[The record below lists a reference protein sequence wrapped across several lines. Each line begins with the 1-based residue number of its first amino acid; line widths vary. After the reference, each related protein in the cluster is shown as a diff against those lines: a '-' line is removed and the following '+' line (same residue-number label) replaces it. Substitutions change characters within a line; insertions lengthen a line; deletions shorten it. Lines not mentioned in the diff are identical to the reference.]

1 MSVLPPSFLGKK
13 VFLDGG
19 NQRHYVLKYEE
30 LSGER
35 KVHALLF
42 DQETPVIFAVL
53 DYQGRFLD
61 SFYLSN
67 KTTTESSEAMDR
79 YKEIADRKKQHKV
92 TQDDLKDALR
102 SKDEARMKNNKI
114 MKLLVD
120 EHLEDIK
127 NQWPSRLIALQNAD
141 GKSDK
146 SLILVALEEALEQA
160 NAHKAFKY
168 LLHHRLDT
176 YIPLLAKYIQDQP
189 QLIDEVPEFYL
200 SFDQAKIVEEFL
212 YLAVANVEIDN
223 PVLIEKILYQAQK
236 IDNVHYSTVLRQ
248 LLIKLFKRVK
258 SETSDS
264 AKEWLNK
271 TVHDQS
277 LRSTIVDILKNKA

>member
-19 NQRHYVLKYEE
+19 NERHYVLKYEE
-30 LSGER
+30 LSGDR

-53 DYQGRFLD
+53 DYHGRFLD

-67 KTTTESSEAMDR
+67 KTTAESSEATER
-79 YKEIADRKKQHKV
+79 YKEIAERKKQHKV

-102 SKDEARMKNNKI
+102 PKEEAKMKNKKI

-127 NQWPSRLIALQNAD
+127 HQWPSRLIALQNAD
-141 GKSDK
+141 GKSDQ
-146 SLILVALEEALEQA
+146 SLILTSLEEALKQA
-160 NAHKAFKY
+160 NALKAFKY

-189 QLIDEVPEFYL
+189 QLIDEVPEYYL
-200 SFDQAKIVEEFL
+200 SFDQAKIVEQFL

-223 PVLIEKILYQAQK
+223 PDLIEKILHQAQK
-236 IDNVHYSTVLRQ
+236 IDHVHYSSVLRQ
-248 LLIKLFKRVK
+248 LLVKLFRRVK
-258 SETSDS
+258 SETKDS
-264 AKEWLNK
+264 TKEWLNK

-277 LRSTIVDILKNKA
+277 LRSSIVEILKKKA

>member
-13 VFLDGG
+13 VFLDGE
-19 NQRHYVLKYEE
+19 NERHYVLKYEE

-79 YKEIADRKKQHKV
+79 YKLIAERKKQHKV

-102 SKDEARMKNNKI
+102 SKEEAKMKNNKI
-114 MKLLVD
+114 MKHLVD

-127 NQWPSRLIALQNAD
+127 HQWPSRLIALQNAD
-141 GKSDK
+141 GKSEN
-146 SLILVALEEALEQA
+146 SLILTALEEAIEQA
-160 NAHKAFKY
+160 NPLKTFKF

-189 QLIDEVPEFYL
+189 QLIDEVPGYYL
-200 SFDQAKIVEEFL
+200 SFDHAKIVEQFL
-212 YLAVANVEIDN
+212 YLAVANVEVDN
-223 PVLIEKILYQAQK
+223 PELIEKILYQAQK
-236 IDNVHYSTVLRQ
+236 IDNVHYSSVLRQ

-258 SETSDS
+258 NETKDS
-264 AKEWLNK
+264 TKEWLNK

-277 LRSTIVDILKNKA
+277 LRTTIVDILKKKA

>member
-1 MSVLPPSFLGKK
+1 MSDLPSSFLGKK
-13 VFLDGG
+13 VFLDGE
-19 NQRHYVLKYEE
+19 NERHYVLKYEE

-35 KVHALLF
+35 KIHALLF

-79 YKEIADRKKQHKV
+79 YKQIAERKKQHKV

-102 SKDEARMKNNKI
+102 SKEEAKMKNNNI
-114 MKLLVD
+114 MKYLVD

-127 NQWPSRLIALQNAD
+127 HQWPSRLIALQNAD
-141 GKSDK
+141 GKSEN
-146 SLILVALEEALEQA
+146 SLILTALEEAMEQA
-160 NAHKAFKY
+160 NPLKTFKY

-189 QLIDEVPEFYL
+189 QLIDEVPGYYL
-200 SFDQAKIVEEFL
+200 SFDHAKIVEQFL
-212 YLAVANVEIDN
+212 YLAVANVEVDN
-223 PVLIEKILYQAQK
+223 ADLIEKILYQAQK
-236 IDNVHYSTVLRQ
+236 IDNVHYSSVLRQ

-258 SETSDS
+258 NETKDS
-264 AKEWLNK
+264 TKEWLNK

-277 LRSTIVDILKNKA
+277 LRTTIVDILKKKV

>member
-13 VFLDGG
+13 VFLDGE
-19 NQRHYVLKYEE
+19 NDRHYILKYEE

-42 DQETPVIFAVL
+42 DQEIPVIFAVL

-67 KTTTESSEAMDR
+67 KTTEESSSAVER
-79 YKEIADRKKQHKV
+79 HKQIAERKKQYKV

-102 SKDEARMKNNKI
+102 SKEEAKMKNNNI
-114 MKLLVD
+114 MKHLID

-127 NQWPSRLIALQNAD
+127 QQWPSRLIALQNAD
-141 GKSDK
+141 GKSEN
-146 SLILVALEEALEQA
+146 SLILTALEEALEQA
-160 NAHKAFKY
+160 NALKSFKF

-200 SFDQAKIVEEFL
+200 SFDQAKIVEQFL
-212 YLAVANVEIDN
+212 YRAVNNVEIDDAN
-223 PVLIEKILYQAQK
+223 LIEKILHQAQK
-236 IDNVHYSTVLRQ
+236 IDNVHYSNVLRQ

-258 SETSDS
+258 SETKDS
-264 AKEWLNK
+264 SKEWLNK
-271 TVHDQS
+271 TVHDHS
-277 LRSTIVDILKNKA
+277 LRVTIVDILKKKA

>member
-13 VFLDGG
+13 VFLDGE
-19 NQRHYVLKYEE
+19 NERHYVLKYEE
-30 LSGER
+30 LSGDR

-61 SFYLSN
+61 SFYLST
-67 KTTTESSEAMDR
+67 KTTNESSEAMDR
-79 YKEIADRKKQHKV
+79 YKQIAERKKQHKV

-102 SKDEARMKNNKI
+102 SKEEAKMKNNNI
-114 MKLLVD
+114 MKHLVD

-141 GKSDK
+141 GKSEN
-146 SLILVALEEALEQA
+146 SLILTALEDALQQA
-160 NAHKAFKY
+160 DALKSFDY

-189 QLIDEVPEFYL
+189 QLIDEVPDFYL

-212 YLAVANVEIDN
+212 YIAVANVEVDN
-223 PVLIEKILYQAQK
+223 ADLIEKILYQAQK

-248 LLIKLFKRVK
+248 LLIKLFRRVK
-258 SETSDS
+258 SETNDS
-264 AKEWLNK
+264 TKEWLNK

-277 LRSTIVDILKNKA
+277 LRSTIVDILKKKA